1 MFYSVAI
8 NKGSETKEKNFLENI
23 SRAMERK
30 CTWFFFYCPNA
41 ILFHNNR
48 MINRKYYFYHIFSIH

>member
-30 CTWFFFYCPNA
+30 CT
-41 ILFHNNR
+41 
-48 MINRKYYFYHIFSIH
+48 

>member
-8 NKGSETKEKNFLENI
+8 NKGSETKEENFLENI

-30 CTWFFFYCPNA
+30 CT
-41 ILFHNNR
+41 
-48 MINRKYYFYHIFSIH
+48 